1 MKGNDF
7 ILDYDHLLHFKCHK
21 INPNCGGPYIV
32 SLGWIKYKKATIN
45 TINKGDYKR
54 AKTTRLNYGDIG
66 KPPERLSKIKHFIDK
81 YNRRD
86 STHLKKVAG
95 YDLRKI
101 PPTFQST
108 I

>member
-45 TINKGDYKR
+45 TINKGDYKPR
-54 AKTTRLNYGDIG
+54 
-66 KPPERLSKIKHFIDK
+66 
-81 YNRRD
+81 
-86 STHLKKVAG
+86 
-95 YDLRKI
+95 
-101 PPTFQST
+101 
-108 I
+108 